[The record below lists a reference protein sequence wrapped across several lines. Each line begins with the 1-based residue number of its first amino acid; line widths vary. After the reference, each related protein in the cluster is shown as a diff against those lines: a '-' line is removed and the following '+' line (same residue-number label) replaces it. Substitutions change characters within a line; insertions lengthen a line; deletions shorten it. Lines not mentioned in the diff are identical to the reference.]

1 MPAVIRPAASGRWG
15 FTLVELMVVVVLLVP
30 VALVATTL
38 AVQAAREA
46 TAAGMIAG
54 AEQSQETAAAL
65 LEAELA
71 SLTAGDGVLAIST
84 TAVRYRARRAVGR
97 WCLAD
102 SVGLVVP
109 LAGGMW
115 AASRLPVPG
124 RDSVVLSV
132 TDSVLGARPLRLSLL
147 QPPYAAA
154 CPGGTAG
161 LRLLLDSVPVA
172 RLAGDLVQ
180 TEEVM
185 EVASYSSASQLWIGL
200 LHLGLGTPIEPVA
213 GPFGPT
219 GVVFHGFDASGVAT
233 TIPGRVVLIRID
245 LGAASPLVRIRRL
258 LVGLR
263 G

>member
-1 MPAVIRPAASGRWG
+1 MTCPAASGRRG
-15 FTLVELMVVVVLLVP
+15 FALVELMVVVALLMPVVLL
-30 VALVATTL
+30 ATTL

-46 TAAGMIAG
+46 TAAGVVAAVEG
-54 AEQSQETAAAL
+54 SQEVAAAL

-71 SLTAGDGVLAIST
+71 NLTTGDGVLAISP

-97 WCLAD
+97 WCVAD
-102 SVGLVVP
+102 TLGVVVP
-109 LAGGMW
+109 LVGGLW

-124 RDSVVLSV
+124 RDSVVLFV
-132 TDSVLGARPLRLSLL
+132 TDTLLGPGARPLRLSLL
-147 QPPYAAA
+147 QPPAGTS
-154 CPGGTAG
+154 CPGGAAG

-180 TEEVM
+180 TEEVV
-185 EVASYSSASQLWIGL
+185 EVASYLSAGEHWIGL

-213 GPFGPT
+213 GPFGPNGT
-219 GVVFHGFDASGVAT
+219 VFRGLDASGVAT
-233 TIPGRVVLIRID
+233 VSPGLVSLIQID
-245 LGAASPLVRIRRL
+245 LGSPSALVRSRRL